1 MNVRMYEYT
10 LSLFALDDPV
20 RTNLDR
26 SRLISPTGIQIGERE
41 KEKKERLELSEN
53 LTLLHLKCKFKPLKC
68 FRFVFT
74 KKLYF

>member
-1 MNVRMYEYT
+1 MYEYT

-53 LTLLHLKCKFKPLKC
+53 LTL
-68 FRFVFT
+68 
-74 KKLYF
+74 